1 MNKFKTFVFV
11 TLLSLEEIFG
21 FAYESHPLSAF
32 GRSRPITHRRQ
43 QWFMVQTPPRPSPT
57 QAITGNRV
65 SLKDMSKQMAD
76 AREQVRLNDLTIEG
90 EALIYF

>member
-1 MNKFKTFVFV
+1 
-11 TLLSLEEIFG
+11 
-21 FAYESHPLSAF
+21 
-32 GRSRPITHRRQ
+32 
-43 QWFMVQTPPRPSPT
+43 MVQTPPRPSPT